1 MTDPTQAQ
9 TRASLEPIFSP
20 RSVAV
25 VGASRNR
32 DSIGFALLHNLVM
45 GQFQGAIYP
54 INPHASS
61 IHSLKAYPRIAEVPD
76 ELLTPRATWSDQ
88 LRSRSPPSRTNRP
101 MPIAGIGASP
111 KPMRDGYRTRTNRAR
126 PPTVLHAR

>member
-1 MTDPTQAQ
+1 MSEPTPGA

-32 DSIGFALLHNLVM
+32 ESIGFALLHNLVM

-54 INPHASS
+54 INPHAES
-61 IHSLKAYPRIAEVPD
+61 IHSLKAYPRIGHVPD
-76 ELLTPRATWSDQ
+76 PVDLGVVM
-88 LRSRSPPSRTNRP
+88 RT
-101 MPIAGIGASP
+101 
-111 KPMRDGYRTRTNRAR
+111 
-126 PPTVLHAR
+126 